1 MLSDHNLTQL
11 IDIPTHRCSHTLDW
25 AVHHSDVSCLILK
38 RVEDMPSLSYHKSL
52 LCLMTITAPSKA
64 KHTVTS
70 QNTKAVSLPDFQADI
85 KCFTDCYS
93 QCPNRDLVDG
103 YSAGLHAIMDC
114 HIPLVTCCIS
124 HWCSAPWLTD
134 EVREGPRRRQQAEHF
149 WKSTQLTVYRKI
161 FIREWATMKR
171 CIWDARKLHYSSKID
186 VCSTTKL
193 LFALMNCSA
202 KQRIPLCLWTFLFQ
216 TSHNA
221 FATFSWLRS
230 SGSVKTMTL
239 VLAIHQPFLS
249 SIDLSCPCLNLC
261 QELIIF
267 ESPTKSC
274 TLEPNSDKAVSVQP
288 NCPCLKDC

>member
-1 MLSDHNLTQL
+1 MPRWIISRLCSVTTIWHSSLTFL
-11 IDIPTHRCSHTLDW
+11 HIDAATHWIGLYITH
-25 AVHHSDVSCLILK
+25 CLILK
-38 RVEDMPSLSYHKSL
+38 RVEDKPGLSYHKSL

-114 HIPLVTCCIS
+114 HTPLVTCCIS

-134 EVREGPRRRQQAEHF
+134 EVREGPRWRQQAEHF
-149 WKSTQLTVYRKI
+149 WKSTHLTVYRKI

-186 VCSTTKL
+186 VCCTTKL

-202 KQRIPLCLWTFLFQ
+202 KQNTSLPLNIPVSDQPQCFCNFFMTEIKRICED
-216 TSHNA
+216 N
-221 FATFSWLRS
+221 
-230 SGSVKTMTL
+230 
-239 VLAIHQPFLS
+239 
-249 SIDLSCPCLNLC
+249 DSCPCDPPTFSKFDRPQLSM
-261 QELIIF
+261 F
-267 ESPTKSC
+267 EP
-274 TLEPNSDKAVSVQP
+274 VSRADHFWVTSEKLHPWPQ
-288 NCPCLKDC
+288 LWQSSVRLT